1 MSKQLSAS
9 LLAFTMALSVS
20 ALADLEPVSDSQLS
34 EVTGQAF
41 VSVDRNYHPDDSTAY
56 TRVNLGMDME
66 IQTNIDTLE
75 LGRYDRAG
83 EKPGTSDVLI
93 DNFSLGY
100 IQSDQFFQDHPKVP
114 EMYKADGSAYADGEI
129 VPFFIDNPFIEFA
142 FDNATQE
149 VIGVRLGFGESMGIL
164 SGDIQTLT
172 GNINVMIKDV
182 GGAMADAVQE
192 SPTLSDRLIKF
203 ASETLEKNNDIQTKA
218 RLVDGDPNSGTYGE
232 LDPIRAEHIGVPNGE
247 KFVLEGASGF
257 ARWAMKTLLAPGAS
271 SQVLVPGCNNLF
283 DCPGGT
289 IEVVAQD
296 CMVLSIKS
304 CFDLAQYRSF
314 AVGELGETNGERSIV
329 APVSGAFLSFQTKTV
344 EWVKDVKQG
353 NMSNAEFVQATS
365 GAFLNIPNGATEVNL
380 GEALTGVP
388 RYRAEYIDRGKGLF

>member
-1 MSKQLSAS
+1 MSKQIQIILSLT
-9 LLAFTMALSVS
+9 LLLGPVAQAELRAISDDELSN
-20 ALADLEPVSDSQLS
+20 
-34 EVTGQAF
+34 VTGQAF

-93 DNFSLGY
+93 DNFSLGF
-100 IQSDQFFQDHPKVP
+100 IQNAQFFQDHPDVP
-114 EMYKADGSAYADGEI
+114 EMYKPDGSAYAEGEI

-142 FDNATQE
+142 FDNNTQE

-192 SPTLSDRLIKF
+192 SPTLSDQLIKF
-203 ASETLEKNNDIQTKA
+203 ASQTLEKNNDIQTKA
-218 RLVDGDPNSGTYGE
+218 RLVDGDPNSSTYGE
-232 LDPIRAEHIGVPNGE
+232 LDPVRAEHIGVPNGE
-247 KFVLEGASGF
+247 RFVLEGASGF
-257 ARWAMKTLLAPGAS
+257 ARWAMKRLLAPGAS

-296 CMVLSIKS
+296 CMVLSIRS
-304 CFDLAQYRSF
+304 CFDLDQYRSF

-329 APVSGAFLSFQTKTV
+329 APASGAFLSFQTQAV
-344 EWVKDVKQG
+344 DWVKDVKQG

-388 RYRAEYIDRGKGLF
+388 RYRTEYIDRGTGLF